1 MKTIIIQ
8 DPEIRIELDD
18 TATPMTGSI
27 TTMLHVGADDYDD
40 WKVRA
45 GVLLY
50 NSAVDSLE
58 AMILEHTLAGVN
70 VESEEY
76 IEGIRRTLKTL
87 DKIYFED
94 IESRK
99 GDE

>member
-1 MKTIIIQ
+1 MKNIIIQ
-8 DPEIRIELDD
+8 DPEIRIELDE
-18 TATPMTGSI
+18 TATPVTGSI
-27 TTMLHVGADDYDD
+27 TTMLHVSADDYDD

-50 NSAVDSLE
+50 NSAIDSLE
-58 AMILEHTLAGVN
+58 SMVLEHALAGVN

-94 IESRK
+94 IDPRGEN
-99 GDE
+99 E

>member
-8 DPEIRIELDD
+8 DPEIRIELDE
-18 TATPMTGSI
+18 TATPVTGSI
-27 TTMLHVGADDYDD
+27 TTMLHVSADDYDD

-50 NSAVDSLE
+50 NSAIDSLE
-58 AMILEHTLAGVN
+58 SMILEHALVGVN
-70 VESEEY
+70 VEAGEY
-76 IEGIRRTLKTL
+76 VDGIRRTMKTL

-94 IESRK
+94 TNHKGEIE
-99 GDE
+99 